1 MLALSP
7 GVIVGLGLVR
17 PEAEEWL
24 RAAEDDLEDA
34 RILLRAGRYAG
45 AAFHAHQA
53 AEKALKAA
61 IVELRRE
68 LPPCLHNLVR
78 LADILGIRDEEI
90 LEALRRLNPHYRVAR
105 YPDAANGVPMEVYS
119 EAIASELVSLAER
132 GESREREAIASRA

>member
-1 MLALSP
+1 M
-7 GVIVGLGLVR
+7 R

-68 LPPCLHNLVR
+68 LPPHIHNLVR

-119 EAIASELVSLAER
+119 EAIASELVLLAER
-132 GESREREAIASRA
+132 VVSWVREAIASRA